1 MKIVSLK
8 DRFAQNPKSKKTAL
22 LAFSV
27 RPSVVNPA
35 DSCPGS
41 KEATESGIAKTAL
54 SPAPACKVHTESEL
68 CQRRR
73 FERKC
78 NQYFHLPEKF
88 SNSICQNCLLSCLAR
103 AKQCWTGWGQVAQWL
118 IFCWLGVAQYIE
130 SLSLQACQYS
140 IIAKN
145 QSHVK
150 TL

>member
-54 SPAPACKVHTESEL
+54 SPAPACKVRIVPKKTA
-68 CQRRR
+68 
-73 FERKC
+73 RKKV
-78 NQYFHLPEKF
+78 QSILSPSREVQQQHLPELPVEL
-88 SNSICQNCLLSCLAR
+88 SRQGGAMLDWVGTSCTVVNILLAWCRSI
-103 AKQCWTGWGQVAQWL
+103 
-118 IFCWLGVAQYIE
+118 Y
-130 SLSLQACQYS
+130 
-140 IIAKN
+140 
-145 QSHVK
+145 
-150 TL
+150 